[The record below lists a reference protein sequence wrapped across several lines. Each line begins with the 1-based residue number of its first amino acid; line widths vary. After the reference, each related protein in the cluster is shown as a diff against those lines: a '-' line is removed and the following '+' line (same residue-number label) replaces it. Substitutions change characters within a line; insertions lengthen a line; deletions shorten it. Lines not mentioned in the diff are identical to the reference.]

1 MCAWGHRTTEAG
13 RGQPVGGTNF
23 LTSATHEEKI
33 RLLST
38 QASSH
43 RRKRRLLA
51 IRSRGYSSI
60 AGRREATLRAFG
72 DTADGEQPHASVIY
86 TPVRGPRWAVPLRR
100 IGDGTPAR
108 VRGATCDTTPLRR
121 FRASWPKPLGRGNSG
136 WRGDAPHPVP
146 RRMLVIPI
154 QGEVEVTAGD
164 GTTRRFKPGDVVIAE
179 DTWGSGHATRITG
192 DVDSINLFIELLDT
206 VQEQNGSQ
214 LSQNS

>member
-1 MCAWGHRTTEAG
+1 MRASYTRLFPDQDGLSHFEELEMELLPGFAVPPATPLHFADFVRL
-13 RGQPVGGTNF
+13 GQSRWVGG
-23 LTSATHEEKI
+23 H
-33 RLLST
+33 
-38 QASSH
+38 
-43 RRKRRLLA
+43 
-51 IRSRGYSSI
+51 
-60 AGRREATLRAFG
+60 
-72 DTADGEQPHASVIY
+72 
-86 TPVRGPRWAVPLRR
+86 
-100 IGDGTPAR
+100 
-108 VRGATCDTTPLRR
+108 
-121 FRASWPKPLGRGNSG
+121 SG